1 MTKLFMRFAL
11 LTLGLAAITDYAF
24 AQKTPDFE
32 NLNLEDLLN
41 VKITTVS
48 KTSQSVGE
56 APATVIV
63 ISAKQIKTRGYRNL
77 TEVLND
83 LPDIK
88 VNDKSDP
95 QTSASFNIRG
105 INRQDRFVILMD
117 GIKISSP
124 TNESLPLLEN
134 FPVYLAK
141 QIEVVFGPGSA
152 LYGADAMSGVINII
166 TYKGEGHDQLEVTTM
181 AGTQGY
187 SNQHLFLRKTLK
199 NGLNLTAGGQY
210 SYDRQPDF
218 SKVYPK
224 EYSMLAQQTGTF
236 NSSYGPMQPDQPIEK
251 GYSAPFKTY
260 NMYLSLDKGPFDFK
274 LLHHYSQVPTSA
286 TIKPDNGVYNK
297 NVFYG
302 SGVTTANMA
311 YADSI
316 GNVRSVTSLQ
326 GSFYEVNPKSN
337 FRNLYGS
344 MEHGYKYAMG
354 SMIKLDEQ
362 ISIAL
367 SRNMNVMGGLT
378 YELFHSIPKSVELA
392 EPIARNGATEGI
404 LLNSAEAYN
413 PGGIPAKFFDLKY
426 HNVGSFLQGQFIAFK
441 KFAMTLGMRYDNNSR
456 FGSTV
461 NPRAGLVYNHSS
473 KTTVKAL
480 YGTAYWAPSP
490 HTSFEQY
497 GSFYSL
503 DSGKTYRS
511 SFWHLPNPGL
521 KPTTSQTTEISINQK
536 LSRNL
541 NLTLTGYYTQMKNL
555 ISDVSDNGN
564 TNLYNNQYLGYRV
577 DYIEVPV
584 NAGTQRSYGGNC
596 MVNSTF
602 TVGNSK
608 FNAWTSVSY
617 VNGTIMENG
626 PSSKLIEVEMPY
638 IAPWQFRAGIDG
650 HSGDFNY
657 SVRLLHSGK
666 QRLTGFTDPN
676 NPHDRQELAGFT
688 LVNASAAYTWKE
700 WFTFFAKAENALNQ
714 HYRHPLDVD
723 LNDNNSVTFHG
734 SLQDPLRVMA
744 GATFSLR

>member
-1 MTKLFMRFAL
+1 MTKPFMRFAL
-11 LTLGLAAITDYAF
+11 LTLGLAAIADYAL

-124 TNESLPLLEN
+124 TNEGLPLLEN
-134 FPVYLAK
+134 FPIYLAK

-187 SNQHLFLRKTLK
+187 SNQHLYLRKTLK
-199 NGLNLTAGGQY
+199 NGLNLTTGGQY

-224 EYSMLAQQTGTF
+224 EYSMLAQQTGSF

-274 LLHHYSQVPTSA
+274 LLHHYSEVPTST

-302 SGVTTANMA
+302 SGVTTANIA

-316 GNVRSVTSLQ
+316 GNARSVTSLQ
-326 GSFYEVNPKSN
+326 GSFFEVNPKSN

-344 MEHGYKYAMG
+344 MEHGYKYALG

-367 SRNMNVMGGLT
+367 SRNIHVMGGLT

-392 EPIARNGATEGI
+392 EPMARNGATEGI
-404 LLNSAEAYN
+404 LLNSSDVYN
-413 PGGIPAKFFDLKY
+413 PGGIPAKFFHLKY
-426 HNVGSFLQGQFIAFK
+426 HNAGSFLQTQFKAFK
-441 KFAMTLGMRYDNNSR
+441 KFAMTLGMRYDYNSR

-473 KTTVKAL
+473 KTTIKAL

-490 HTSFEQY
+490 HVSFEQY

-536 LSRNL
+536 VSRNL

-555 ISDVSDNGN
+555 INDVSDNGN

-584 NAGTQRSYGGNC
+584 NAGTQKSYGGNC

-608 FNAWTSVSY
+608 FNAWTSISY
-617 VNGTIMENG
+617 VNGTVMENG
-626 PSSKLIEVEMPY
+626 PSSKLTEVEMPY
-638 IAPWQFRAGIDG
+638 IAPWQIRTGIDG
-650 HSGDFNY
+650 HSGDFTY

-666 QRLTGFTDPN
+666 QRVTGFTDQN

-688 LVNASAAYTWKE
+688 LVNASAGYTWKE
-700 WFTFFAKAENALNQ
+700 RFTFFAKVENALNQ
-714 HYRHPLDVD
+714 HYRHPISVD

-744 GATFSLR
+744 GLTFSLR